1 MLEAGPFALA
11 AISEEDELLL
21 SYLEAQSCMD
31 VRRHRVPVRPLAIK
45 VAAGLLKRPDR
56 PLPVGVSRTPVQFAG
71 WGSNAVWSS
80 HFAVTMK
87 YSGQVPLK
95 SLLALDA
102 SAGSVR
108 GCPVAR
114 RT

>member
-87 YSGQVPLK
+87 YSGQVPL
-95 SLLALDA
+95 SRFWLLTRR
-102 SAGSVR
+102 R
-108 GCPVAR
+108 GACEVVP
-114 RT
+114 